1 MQEDHQLID
10 FNNTDKYSVR
20 TLKSIC
26 EKNNIKI
33 PLWPD
38 KTQLIS
44 AISDHQKYLKLKD
57 SEEIV
62 NRKPQKQNQNPN
74 SQFNTPI
81 LPMSMKNSSDN
92 TFPTPI
98 VSSKRV
104 DSQLP
109 DKKQTLYTP
118 IPHKSPSVNSVS
130 AEERYLRLQNMKEK
144 RNSRNFQLLVL
155 AIVFVCFAIVI
166 YLIMSS

>member
-1 MQEDHQLID
+1 MQENDQLID
-10 FNNTDKYSVR
+10 LNNTDKYSVR
-20 TLKSIC
+20 ALKSIC

-33 PLWPD
+33 PIWPD
-38 KTQLIS
+38 KNQLIS
-44 AISDHQKYLKLKD
+44 AISDHQKYLNMKKF
-57 SEEIV
+57 EEINNV
-62 NRKPQKQNQNPN
+62 KLLKQNQNPN

-109 DKKQTLYTP
+109 DGKQTLYTP
-118 IPHKSPSVNSVS
+118 IPPPSPSISSVS
-130 AEERYLRLQNMKEK
+130 AEERYMRFQNLKDN
-144 RNSRNFQLLVL
+144 RNSRNFKLLIL
-155 AIVFVCFAIVI
+155 AIVFICFTVVI
-166 YLIMSS
+166 YFIMSS